1 MDLNAS
7 DDPAS
12 LKACVAKAA
21 VREVLEDY
29 FHGLDAR
36 EEARLAACFTE
47 DAVATHHSGSDTE
60 LTLLGGKAI
69 AGYFCGLLS
78 TFTATNHTLSNSVI
92 RVTGDTATADTFAI
106 AHVVIDDRVRVRGIK
121 YIDELVRVS
130 QQWRICKRTHIQLWQ
145 YEAAAVKPFL
155 PR

>member
-1 MDLNAS
+1 MDLNAA

-12 LKACVAKAA
+12 LRAFVEKAA
-21 VREVLEDY
+21 VREVLENY

-36 EEARLAACFTE
+36 EEDRLAACFTD

-60 LTLLGGKAI
+60 FTLTGGAAI
-69 AGYFCGLLS
+69 ARYFCGLLR
-78 TFTATNHTLSNSVI
+78 TFTATNHTFSNSVI
-92 RVTGDTATADTFAI
+92 RVTGDTATGDTFAI
-106 AHVVIDDRVRVRGIK
+106 AHVISDNRVRVRGIK
-121 YIDELVRVS
+121 YLDELARVS